1 MGFHGFLAPPA
12 PLPDPGS
19 TSSLPVAP
27 ALFGSRMDGKMI
39 VDLGMEC
46 AFSDLIPE
54 AAGLRW
60 NEPGWDRASPQTM
73 HKENG
78 ERTG

>member
-1 MGFHGFLAPPA
+1 
-12 PLPDPGS
+12 
-19 TSSLPVAP
+19 
-27 ALFGSRMDGKMI
+27 MDGKMI